1 MKILRLGT
9 GIRKL
14 MNTINVLYN
23 DNSLPYLSNEFV
35 GQSNVIPSNLTHIAS
50 IQILFAYLYTQILG
64 PSFSDPGFFEV

>member
-14 MNTINVLYN
+14 MNTIDVLYN

-35 GQSNVIPSNLTHIAS
+35 GQNVIPSNLTHIAS

-64 PSFSDPGFFEV
+64 PLFSDPGFFEV